1 MFKKILLGFGL
12 FGLCMAAT
20 KSFNITL
27 SEQFSVGGA
36 QLRAGE
42 YKLVVNGSTAVL
54 EDSRGKIE
62 ANGMVQNETRK
73 FNDTAVRSTTVNGT
87 PHLQAIELGGT
98 RVEVD
103 FK

>member
-12 FGLCMAAT
+12 FGLCIAAA
-20 KSFNITL
+20 KSYNITL
-27 SEQFSVGGA
+27 SEQFTVGAA

-54 EDSRGKIE
+54 EDLRGKVE
-62 ANGMVQNETRK
+62 ANGMVQNEARK
-73 FNDTAVRSTTVNGT
+73 FNDTAIRSATVNGT

-98 RVEVD
+98 SMEVD